1 MSTHLDRFNKNIQ
14 RVDNLCNIFEVVKE
28 TPNRPTVKEAD
39 VLRAA
44 VVFLHSAMEDYLR
57 GVLTEY
63 LPECDTRNLE
73 NIALYQNE
81 GRPGKFSLGTLKPHS
96 ELTVSELIKK
106 SVEEQMKHTSFNDT
120 TDISGWM
127 TRINISTSGANVDLS
142 QLNTTI
148 TRRHKI
154 VHEVDANQQSGRG
167 YHNAASI
174 NLRTVKSWEANV
186 IAFVNLIESQLP
198 ENTNDTE

>member
-1 MSTHLDRFNKNIQ
+1 MSTHLERFDRNIQ
-14 RVDNLCNIFEVVKE
+14 RVDNLCEIFEVVKE
-28 TPNRPTVKEAD
+28 TSNRPTVKEAD

-63 LPECDTRNLE
+63 LPECDNRNLE
-73 NIALYQNE
+73 NIALYQND
-81 GRPGKFSLGTLKPHS
+81 GRPGKFSLGTLKSHS

-120 TDISGWM
+120 TDIAGWM
-127 TRINISTSGANVDLS
+127 SRIGISTSSTNVDLA

-167 YHNAASI
+167 YHNAAAI
-174 NLRTVKSWEANV
+174 NLRTVKAWESNV

-198 ENTNDTE
+198 ENTPDA